1 MKVTIQDIANMVGV
15 SKSTVSRYLNGGYV
29 SDDNKKKIEEAIEK
43 TGFKSNFFAKRLK
56 AKQSGLIGIIIPRID
71 SFTSGK
77 ILKSINKRLEENG
90 YQGIILTSELSKE
103 KEIEHMKKLYQQG
116 VDGIII
122 LAVNITK
129 EHIELSRKLSI
140 PILFTGQKSSLVNY
154 IKIDD
159 YEAGRVLGQ
168 YIRDNGHRNIVYL
181 GVTEE
186 DKAVG
191 VERKAGFYDV
201 FKDIECNI
209 NFVKTGFSF
218 NEAYEASREVMKYKP
233 TAVIGATDNIVL
245 GFIRYAYENGYRIP
259 DEISVAGFGGYDI
272 GLAVHPTIT
281 TVEINYETLGEKT
294 SDLILSYINGE
305 EIDIDRKVP
314 LKLIKRESVKS
325 LL

>member
-56 AKQSGLIGIIIPRID
+56 SKKSGLIGIIIPRID
-71 SFTSGK
+71 FFTSGK

-122 LAVNITK
+122 LAVDITK

-140 PILFTGQKSSLVNY
+140 PILFTGQKSNLVNY

-159 YEAGRVLGQ
+159 YEAGRVLGE

-191 VERKAGFYDV
+191 VERKAGFYDA
-201 FKDIECNI
+201 FKGIDSNI

-218 NEAYEASREVMKYKP
+218 NEAYKASKEVMKYNP
-233 TAVIGATDNIVL
+233 TVVIGATDNIVL
-245 GFIRYAYENGYRIP
+245 GFIRYAYENGYNIP
-259 DEISVAGFGGYDI
+259 DEISVAGFGGYDV

-281 TVEINYETLGEKT
+281 TVEINYEALGEKT

-314 LKLIKRESVKS
+314 LKLIKRQSVKS